1 MFTLLEGN
9 RNHYIALNLA
19 RHLFLSILLLVAETD
34 GRKPS
39 FGDQSKVS
47 FVIYRNPL
55 FCSSH
60 RQTGV
65 RIPSFR
71 DKPDSSFISGRCTS
85 RPTNRRTGGNSAS
98 MISLFRQLS
107 VSVVLVDYWTRN
119 VFTTSLLLAASHLV
133 C

>member
-60 RQTGV
+60 RQT
-65 RIPSFR
+65 
-71 DKPDSSFISGRCTS
+71 DMNLD
-85 RPTNRRTGGNSAS
+85 S
-98 MISLFRQLS
+98 MIGLARHLS
-107 VSVVLVDYWTRN
+107 VSVVLRIVR
-119 VFTTSLLLAASHLV
+119 L
-133 C
+133 